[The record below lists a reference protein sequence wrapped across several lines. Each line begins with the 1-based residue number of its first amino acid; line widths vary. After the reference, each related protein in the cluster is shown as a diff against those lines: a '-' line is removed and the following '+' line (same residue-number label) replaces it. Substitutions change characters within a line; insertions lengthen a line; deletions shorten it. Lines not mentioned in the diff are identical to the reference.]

1 MNEVNFYIENVGWIP
16 SSMIEEGDIVVF
28 QSGKRAIVE
37 DIDKIVYNGTSE
49 NRTVHEFYVDGKKK
63 YIIKHAEDKM

>member
-28 QSGKRAIVE
+28 QSGERAIVE

-49 NRTVHEFYVDGKKK
+49 NRTVHEFYVDAKRS
-63 YIIKHAEDKM
+63 IL